1 MYLSR
6 ATGFLLANILNLAEL
21 LSTPAGRTSAH
32 AAEPARA
39 SPLADP
45 GEVEYPDK
53 LGVVVQL
60 EVGRPY
66 SEPNTVRR

>member
-32 AAEPARA
+32 AARVGSRRA
-39 SPLADP
+39 VP

>member
-1 MYLSR
+1 MYHSR

-21 LSTPAGRTSAH
+21 LSTPLAVHLPRRP
-32 AAEPARA
+32 EPARA

-45 GEVEYPDK
+45 GEVEYRDK
-53 LGVVVQL
+53 LGVVIQL
-60 EVGRPY
+60 GVGRPY